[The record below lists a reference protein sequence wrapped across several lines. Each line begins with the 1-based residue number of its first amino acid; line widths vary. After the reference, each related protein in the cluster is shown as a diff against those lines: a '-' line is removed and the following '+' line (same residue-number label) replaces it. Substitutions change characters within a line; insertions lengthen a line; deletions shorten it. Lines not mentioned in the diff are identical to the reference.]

1 MRCRGITDR
10 RLIEQ
15 HDGRKKMR
23 SIAVLLVALS
33 LAACSKSVD
42 EQFADACAEQ
52 KAAGGMYAETSKK
65 MCQYGDELT
74 AEQKAAAVQ
83 IWNDLKEA
91 KARVEATKAEAT
103 E

>member
-1 MRCRGITDR
+1 M
-10 RLIEQ
+10 RLIT
-15 HDGRKKMR
+15 
-23 SIAVLLVALS
+23 VLLAAIS

-74 AEQKAAAVQ
+74 AEQKTAAVQ

-91 KARVEATKAEAT
+91 KARVEATKAEAGKQR
-103 E
+103 